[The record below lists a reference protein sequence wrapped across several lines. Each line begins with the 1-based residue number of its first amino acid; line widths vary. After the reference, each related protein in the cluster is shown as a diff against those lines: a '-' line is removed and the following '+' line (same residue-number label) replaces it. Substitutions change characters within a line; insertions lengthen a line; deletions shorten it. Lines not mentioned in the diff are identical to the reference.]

1 MLVPRAWRFPSFGE
15 LVEKSRIGEICP
27 IVWFAGGIIFAELIN
42 YQEWS
47 ISV

>member
-1 MLVPRAWRFPSFGE
+1 MRVPRAWRFPSFGE

-42 YQEWS
+42 YQA
-47 ISV
+47 VMVD